1 MLQDLILPFVAFC
14 TNFFTQLLIP
24 FLLFGTVLKRRKF
37 WYLPAAIAALL
48 DVVIY
53 FFFSDVYSV
62 TGPFVI
68 GGWFNLSFLLV
79 FIFVLVLFGLS
90 VKVRFKEIV
99 FYGSSAYAMQNAVHN
114 LSFAVNNLIGNAFRE
129 PKWYLV
135 TFVLMALAYTGAYF
149 LFICRI
155 RRGEAIAIES
165 RTILAISL
173 GTIAITYI
181 LSMYFLPTDSSNTIA
196 RIYAF
201 LCCVFLL
208 FVQFN
213 VFDKSVLQQEKNT
226 AERLMYQEQ
235 RQYAMWRENVDIIN
249 QKCHDLKH
257 QIAGIRHMTES
268 VDGKKSLK
276 EIENA
281 VMIYETTV
289 VTGNSTLDSI
299 LTEKCLYCEK
309 NDIRF
314 SCIAD
319 AKKLSFMSDVDICT
333 LFGNALDNAIES
345 VMQVKERERRVI
357 GMNVSVSGNMM
368 SIHLDNSYDGIV
380 EMRGDF
386 PVTSKKDK
394 AFHGY
399 GVKSMRAIVERYDGQ
414 MKIKPSEGI
423 FNLDILFFLKEG
435 K

>member
-114 LSFAVNNLIGNAFRE
+114 LSFAVNNLTGNAFRE

-149 LFICRI
+149 LFIRRI

-173 GTIAITYI
+173 CTIAITYI

-196 RIYAF
+196 SIP
-201 LCCVFLL
+201 
-208 FVQFN
+208 
-213 VFDKSVLQQEKNT
+213 KEEKN
-226 AERLMYQEQ
+226 
-235 RQYAMWRENVDIIN
+235 
-249 QKCHDLKH
+249 
-257 QIAGIRHMTES
+257 
-268 VDGKKSLK
+268 
-276 EIENA
+276 
-281 VMIYETTV
+281 IY
-289 VTGNSTLDSI
+289 
-299 LTEKCLYCEK
+299 K
-309 NDIRF
+309 
-314 SCIAD
+314 
-319 AKKLSFMSDVDICT
+319 
-333 LFGNALDNAIES
+333 
-345 VMQVKERERRVI
+345 
-357 GMNVSVSGNMM
+357 
-368 SIHLDNSYDGIV
+368 
-380 EMRGDF
+380 
-386 PVTSKKDK
+386 
-394 AFHGY
+394 
-399 GVKSMRAIVERYDGQ
+399 
-414 MKIKPSEGI
+414 
-423 FNLDILFFLKEG
+423 DILKI
-435 K
+435 